1 MIKQCVLQTII
12 MSQPWSPRQ
21 IGNQADREAAAEK
34 KRQKLREIQMDKQ

>member
-21 IGNQADREAAAEK
+21 IGSQADREAAAEK